1 MPEHSPSPTPERAI
15 YGFVLYLLSYV
26 IFFTY
31 VIWAY
36 VPDEWLYA
44 IGLTYLPQ
52 KYWAIALPTFACVT
66 FLLAFPFYMGII
78 LIQTPSLSSHSV
90 STDSYTRRRPSE
102 DIPEDA
108 IPPLYDLTTEEINQ
122 MLQITNDKKYH

>member
-15 YGFVLYLLSYV
+15 YGFVLYLLSY
-26 IFFTY
+26 ILFFMY

-36 VPDEWLYA
+36 VPDEWLHA

-66 FLLAFPFYMGII
+66 FLLAYPFYMGII
-78 LIQTPSLSSHSV
+78 LIQTPSLDSTKIM
-90 STDSYTRRRPSE
+90 TDSYSRPRPTD

-108 IPPLYDLTTEEINQ
+108 IPPLYDLTLNEVNQ
-122 MLQITNDKKYH
+122 MMCPHFDKHD